1 MFNIGAYLI
10 RDNHYITI
18 FSIFCILSVAFLFS
32 SYKKRI
38 NFRLVLNALFLQ
50 FLLAFFVLNTR
61 IGQSFFHLLARGFIK
76 VYDFAGKGLAFVF
89 GNLTDAT
96 GPWGYLFAVKV
107 IAAIVFFGALMSVL
121 FHLRIIQ
128 FFVKIISFIIRPF
141 LKTSGAETLCA
152 AGSSMLGPTES
163 PLLVKNYLKGM
174 TESEMFLVMVSGM
187 ATLNAPLLAIYGSM
201 GVPIIHLLAS
211 SFMAIP
217 GSILIAKVL
226 VPETGVPET
235 ASANL
240 SDQKI
245 ESANLLDAISRGT
258 SDGLMLALNVGAML
272 ISFIS
277 LIALVDFLLVKFSS
291 FACSNIYT
299 LDSLFSIIFSK
310 VTYLIGVSKSDS
322 NVAGTLLGQ
331 KLVLN
336 EFIAYISF
344 LKENLADR
352 SRILMTYI
360 LCGMSNFSVIGILLG
375 GIGAICPSQRG
386 VLIKLGIKALLGG
399 TLVNLLNAAIAALLI

>member
-1 MFNIGAYLI
+1 
-10 RDNHYITI
+10 
-18 FSIFCILSVAFLFS
+18 
-32 SYKKRI
+32 
-38 NFRLVLNALFLQ
+38 VLNALFLQ